1 MGATISQ
8 FWAPP
13 PITVG
18 LIGLRSAGKTTIV
31 HKLSG
36 NSDPATPSIETVEIT
51 PVYQGNQQFK
61 IFDYAGN
68 PHWRPCWRSFMS
80 RLQAV
85 VFVIDSSDMEALQEA
100 KTELAGLLK
109 EDMLEQQ
116 PFLVLANKQDDSVRG
131 ILTGVILGTDMR
143 QKAMSV
149 AELTEYL
156 DIQKYLDKP
165 SKCRVQP
172 TSALTGEGLAAVSST
187 QNLIVSVL
195 IAIDVAK
202 MAEHPS
208 FTLAGLL
215 AAGGTAGYIRT
226 RSTPSLVAGVGLG
239 ISYAYAGYLLK
250 NNKDYGSELALAN
263 SVLLTGSAVPRI
275 IKTGGRAP
283 VPLLL
288 GAAGGLA
295 TYYYQK
301 KFREFR
307 YGV

>member
-1 MGATISQ
+1 MGATFSQ

-31 HKLSG
+31 HTLSG
-36 NSDPATPSIETVEIT
+36 NPDLVTPSVETVEIT

-85 VFVIDSSDMEALQEA
+85 VFVIDSSDIKALQEA

-116 PFLVLANKQDDSVRG
+116 PFLVLANKQDDS
-131 ILTGVILGTDMR
+131 
-143 QKAMSV
+143 KAMSV

-156 DIQKYLDKP
+156 DIQQYLDKP

-172 TSALTGEGLAAVSST
+172 TSALTGEGLAAGLEWVRHI
-187 QNLIVSVL
+187 LR
-195 IAIDVAK
+195 
-202 MAEHPS
+202 EH
-208 FTLAGLL
+208 
-215 AAGGTAGYIRT
+215 R
-226 RSTPSLVAGVGLG
+226 
-239 ISYAYAGYLLK
+239 
-250 NNKDYGSELALAN
+250 N
-263 SVLLTGSAVPRI
+263 
-275 IKTGGRAP
+275 
-283 VPLLL
+283 
-288 GAAGGLA
+288 
-295 TYYYQK
+295 
-301 KFREFR
+301 
-307 YGV
+307 

>member
-36 NSDPATPSIETVEIT
+36 NSDPVTPSIETVEIT
-51 PVYQGNQQFK
+51 PAYQGNQQFK

-116 PFLVLANKQDDSVRG
+116 PFLVLANKQDDS
-131 ILTGVILGTDMR
+131 
-143 QKAMSV
+143 KAMSV

-172 TSALTGEGLAAVSST
+172 TSALTGEGLAAGLEWVRHI
-187 QNLIVSVL
+187 LR
-195 IAIDVAK
+195 
-202 MAEHPS
+202 EH
-208 FTLAGLL
+208 
-215 AAGGTAGYIRT
+215 R
-226 RSTPSLVAGVGLG
+226 
-239 ISYAYAGYLLK
+239 
-250 NNKDYGSELALAN
+250 N
-263 SVLLTGSAVPRI
+263 
-275 IKTGGRAP
+275 
-283 VPLLL
+283 
-288 GAAGGLA
+288 
-295 TYYYQK
+295 
-301 KFREFR
+301 
-307 YGV
+307 

>member
-1 MGATISQ
+1 MPAQPYNGFIKRTASPSTITLNPQNFQHEKLNMGATISQ

-165 SKCRVQP
+165 SKCVSIRP
-172 TSALTGEGLAAVSST
+172 HIALSS
-187 QNLIVSVL
+187 
-195 IAIDVAK
+195 
-202 MAEHPS
+202 
-208 FTLAGLL
+208 
-215 AAGGTAGYIRT
+215 
-226 RSTPSLVAGVGLG
+226 
-239 ISYAYAGYLLK
+239 
-250 NNKDYGSELALAN
+250 
-263 SVLLTGSAVPRI
+263 
-275 IKTGGRAP
+275 
-283 VPLLL
+283 
-288 GAAGGLA
+288 
-295 TYYYQK
+295 
-301 KFREFR
+301 
-307 YGV
+307 

>member
-36 NSDPATPSIETVEIT
+36 NSDPVTPSIETVEIT

-116 PFLVLANKQDDSVRG
+116 PFLVLANKQDDS
-131 ILTGVILGTDMR
+131 
-143 QKAMSV
+143 KAMSV

-172 TSALTGEGLAAVSST
+172 TSALTGEGLAAGLEWVRHI
-187 QNLIVSVL
+187 LR
-195 IAIDVAK
+195 
-202 MAEHPS
+202 EH
-208 FTLAGLL
+208 
-215 AAGGTAGYIRT
+215 R
-226 RSTPSLVAGVGLG
+226 
-239 ISYAYAGYLLK
+239 
-250 NNKDYGSELALAN
+250 N
-263 SVLLTGSAVPRI
+263 
-275 IKTGGRAP
+275 
-283 VPLLL
+283 
-288 GAAGGLA
+288 
-295 TYYYQK
+295 
-301 KFREFR
+301 
-307 YGV
+307 